1 MLWNTGCSGIST
13 NNSLLT
19 TSFCTPRSKSKCSK
33 NGSLAAANETCWNF
47 RAKYVFFRIK
57 GHDTHSKTLKH
68 SWFLQS
74 GIAYLRLTAWPTVK
88 DLNHGTW
95 NLKWS
100 TSEVANPCR
109 HFPALMPDYEVFATK
124 TPSISAPLGAAQWLS
139 PARTSSQ
146 IYAHSHGNQYPF
158 MSAMVNCSQASKCT
172 VHPME
177 DGGDKPF
184 MPFNPAL
191 EATQLIERMTVFH
204 QSQSQSPSLQG
215 SLIAIELIIRHCLP
229 KFVRWGDGTY
239 ENSTQTIQTWKFLMS
254 CDNACLMLHTCKLQ
268 VFDNVLEF
276 IYVLVESWELGIDLP
291 PQSNCTRL
299 LLQFHLGHSFG
310 EAWHANRMLLTGS
323 RSLDTSYDL
332 SWVTQSNPSLQP
344 NLCQCSTFVTFVGVH
359 LKIWNRNPEAQA
371 ICSSL
376 RPHTWT
382 VEGIAWLLSKPCKAH

>member
-1 MLWNTGCSGIST
+1 MFSFVSRAMTLTQKLSNTHDFCKAALHIFALLPGQRWRIWITGHGISSEAHQRLQIPVAI
-13 NNSLLT
+13 SLPSCLT
-19 TSFCTPRSKSKCSK
+19 MKFSQWRRQVFQLHWVRPSGFHLHAHPAKYMHTPTAISTHSCPQWSTVPKPRSALYIQWRMGEINHSCHSILHWKQLNWSKGWPCFTR
-33 NGSLAAANETCWNF
+33 AN
-47 RAKYVFFRIK
+47 
-57 GHDTHSKTLKH
+57 HS
-68 SWFLQS
+68 
-74 GIAYLRLTAWPTVK
+74 P
-88 DLNHGTW
+88 
-95 NLKWS
+95 
-100 TSEVANPCR
+100 
-109 HFPALMPDYEVFATK
+109 
-124 TPSISAPLGAAQWLS
+124 
-139 PARTSSQ
+139 
-146 IYAHSHGNQYPF
+146 
-158 MSAMVNCSQASKCT
+158 
-172 VHPME
+172 
-177 DGGDKPF
+177 
-184 MPFNPAL
+184 
-191 EATQLIERMTVFH
+191 
-204 QSQSQSPSLQG
+204 PSLQG